1 MGRCRARRGER
12 RPSCGPGPSGCRHR
26 PGGLRNADPLLDTI
40 ADAPALATLVGELAR
55 LVWLSD
61 QDLRRIPVHGPTPVY
76 PHSLIWR
83 SDNSHPSLAALRAH
97 LHATRPEQPGA
108 GTWAPGW
115 AQ

>member
-1 MGRCRARRGER
+1 MRPRPSRCRR
-12 RPSCGPGPSGCRHR
+12 R
-26 PGGLRNADPLLDTI
+26 PGGLRNADPVFTVDPLLGTI
-40 ADAPALATLVGELAR
+40 ADAPALAALVGELAR
-55 LVWLSD
+55 LLWLSD
-61 QDLRRIPVHGPTPVY
+61 QDLRRIPVHGPTPVH